1 MSPQY
6 SYPGVY
12 IEEVTG
18 PGVIAGVGTSTAAF
32 IGPAGA
38 GPLLEPTRITSLD
51 DYIHVFG
58 TSRDGRPWPYLYD
71 GSTPYYLGFA
81 VEGFFRNGGTQAFV
95 VRVGTAAQSRR
106 VFQNRANKDAFV
118 VRAVAEGTAGDAISA
133 ALERTVELAV
143 ATGNSTITAIADTTV
158 QVSSPAP
165 FRVGNEVTTDG
176 TNRATITQIQASTLT
191 LKPALPN
198 TVKVGDTL
206 RIGDLLAHNAAPF
219 RLVSTQGLA
228 AGANVQIKVGAASPD
243 RAVVTSVD
251 SQTGFIKLLNGPAK
265 KYRTDTA
272 VPTVT
277 AVRLLVIAAADVTPP
292 SAVVANP
299 QGNLVTRLTVNH
311 PEMFVPGDT
320 VTADANVNTG
330 VIDRIVGSNLWLTA
344 QYAGTVGAEVR
355 LADVKAG
362 TKSLRL
368 DRTDGLAPGGA
379 LEITSS
385 AGTSTV
391 SIASLTPLGLVTLT
405 DNSAITVTH
414 LLSGTPGTEP
424 IVTPQEMR
432 LVITPPSTSAASTER
447 FDGLSLNPQHP
458 RYVLNQGVVT
468 SDWVTVGPP
477 DNPPTTATLPGALG
491 KITGSA
497 SLSGGRDDQPQALT
511 AGDYQNALD
520 TLRNIDDVN
529 LVVIP
534 DAARHAERRS
544 IQQAAIGHCLEQ
556 SDRFAILDA
565 APGSPPFGAG
575 SAEEQRGEVTADRG
589 FAAFYYPWLVAR
601 DPTAPG
607 ASPRTMTLPP
617 SGHMAG
623 VYARTDT
630 ERGVH
635 KAPANTD
642 VRGSLG
648 VEALLSDRMQGPLN
662 LKGVNVLRVF
672 PGNAQVMVW
681 GARTT
686 VQPDITDWLYVN
698 VRRLL
703 LFIEESVQEGIRWA
717 VFEGNDLTLWQK
729 LTRTIRAFLT
739 QVWKDGGLFG
749 ATADQAFRVRIDEA
763 LNPPSE
769 RNLGR
774 LHIEIQVA
782 PVRPAEF
789 IAVRI
794 GLWDGGGDITE
805 S

>member
-106 VFQNRANKDAFV
+106 VFKNQADQDAFV
-118 VRAVAEGTAGDAISA
+118 VRAVAEGTAGDAVSA
-133 ALERTVELAV
+133 ALERTVELTV
-143 ATGNSTITAIADTTV
+143 ATGSADITAIAGTTV
-158 QVSSPAP
+158 QVRSAAP
-165 FRVGNEVTTDG
+165 FRVGDEVTTNG

-191 LKPALPN
+191 LAPALPS
-198 TVKVGDTL
+198 TVAVGDTL
-206 RIGDLLAHNAAPF
+206 RIGDLLAHKDAPF

-228 AGANVQIKVGAASPD
+228 AGANVQIGGANPD

-251 SQTGFIKLLNGPAK
+251 SQKGFIKLLNGPAK
-265 KYRTDTA
+265 KYRTNTVVA
-272 VPTVT
+272 PTVT
-277 AVRLLVIAAADVTPP
+277 AVRLLVIPDPATVSS

-299 QGNLVTRLTVNH
+299 QGNLVTRLTVDH
-311 PEMFVPGDT
+311 PERFVPGDT
-320 VTADANVNTG
+320 VTADANVNSG
-330 VIDRIVGSNLWLTA
+330 VIDRIVGSDLWLTA
-344 QYAGTVGAEVR
+344 QYAGTVGGEVR

-379 LEITSS
+379 LEINSP
-385 AGTSTV
+385 AGTSPV
-391 SIASLTPLGLVTLT
+391 SIASLTPSGLVTLT
-405 DNSAITVTH
+405 DSSAITVTH
-414 LLSGTPGTEP
+414 LLSGAAGTEP

-432 LVITPPSTSAASTER
+432 LVITPPSTSAASAER

-477 DNPPTTATLPGALG
+477 DDPPTTATLPGALG
-491 KITGSA
+491 KIAGSA

-511 AGDYQNALD
+511 AGDYQDALD
-520 TLRNIDDVN
+520 TLRDIDDVN

-617 SGHMAG
+617 SGHLAG
-623 VYARTDT
+623 VYARTDA

-642 VRGSLG
+642 VRGALG

-672 PGNAQVMVW
+672 PGNAQVIVW

-686 VQPDITDWLYVN
+686 VQPDITDWLYIN